1 MRETVKAVAYGVRP
15 ERDRLVLFP
24 TRAKARKYAEAV
36 ASEQRQAVAV
46 VSIHAPVAVERLTA
60 EKELLWLGGSMWHDG
75 VRLDKSNYLR
85 AYRKEFEEATPQIVL
100 TVPYTGTKN

>member
-46 VSIHAPVAVERLTA
+46 ERLAA